1 MGRAGRPLQ
10 TDVDPLRE
18 LERSVRAEGS
28 HLVVGHEIL
37 LKESFRV
44 LRLKQITERF
54 PSLLVRFR
62 SDHNPWIEDASLLLR
77 KEIVLLTVRV
87 RASASVLV
95 EAKDVSLEL
104 MMMLSRRGFLPSWW
118 NENAVTLKL
127 SAKGRERIGDLV
139 LAVRK
144 ALRGLLKR
152 AEMCKKELERKVDGL
167 VRNVMGL
174 DGARLVTVR
183 TASLV
188 VEMLLSSVYP
198 EIVAYLVFAVEP
210 KYEKAHM
217 RRSP

>member
-1 MGRAGRPLQ
+1 M
-10 TDVDPLRE
+10 
-18 LERSVRAEGS
+18 
-28 HLVVGHEIL
+28 
-37 LKESFRV
+37 
-44 LRLKQITERF
+44 KQITERF